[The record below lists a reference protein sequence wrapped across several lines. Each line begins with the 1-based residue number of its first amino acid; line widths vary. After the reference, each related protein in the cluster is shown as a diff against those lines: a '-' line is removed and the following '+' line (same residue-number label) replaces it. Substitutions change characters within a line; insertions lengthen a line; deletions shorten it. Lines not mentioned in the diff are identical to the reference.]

1 MSKAFAHHGI
11 GGMIRES
18 LPPQGKRRASE
29 PEPVMLHQ
37 PEDSRGSR
45 VTPRHEDAAP
55 DFREL
60 SDRVYRLCVAML
72 RDETPARDA
81 AQEALV
87 RGWARRASRRE
98 GVSWWTWFGGFAVRV
113 CREFRR
119 GRARE
124 AERSAGTEALEAVEA
139 ERDATEPAPASLP
152 MTRIVRDAVM
162 HLPDRQ
168 REVTVLRYFIG
179 ASTAEAAELLG
190 CPEGTIKSN
199 LHKALASLHAALA
212 KVGIEDELSG
222 VSAGFDR
229 GGSG

>member
-1 MSKAFAHHGI
+1 MSKADVRHGT
-11 GGMIRES
+11 GGRIRES
-18 LPPQGKRRASE
+18 LPLPGEHRASE
-29 PEPVMLHQ
+29 PESVMTHQ
-37 PEDSRGSR
+37 PEESRGSR
-45 VTPRHEDAAP
+45 VTSSNKDAAP

-60 SDRVYRLCVAML
+60 SDRVYRLCLAML

-87 RGWARRASRRE
+87 RGWARRELRRE

-124 AERSAGTEALEAVEA
+124 AERSAGTEGLGAVEV
-139 ERDATEPAPASLP
+139 ERGATELTPVSLP

-162 HLPDRQ
+162 RLPDRQ

-222 VSAGFDR
+222 VSASFDC

>member
-1 MSKAFAHHGI
+1 M
-11 GGMIRES
+11 
-18 LPPQGKRRASE
+18 
-29 PEPVMLHQ
+29 
-37 PEDSRGSR
+37 
-45 VTPRHEDAAP
+45 TPGNQDAAP

-60 SDRVYRLCVAML
+60 SDRVYRLCLAML
-72 RDETPARDA
+72 RDATPARDA

-124 AERSAGTEALEAVEA
+124 AERAAGTETLEAVEA
-139 ERDATEPAPASLP
+139 EREATEPAPAALP

-162 HLPDRQ
+162 RLPDRQ
-168 REVTVLRYFIG
+168 REVTVLRYFVG

-199 LHKALASLHAALA
+199 LHKALASLHAALTEC
-212 KVGIEDELSG
+212 GIEDELSG
-222 VSAGFDR
+222 VSASFDR
-229 GGSG
+229 GGGG